1 MAQVRTGRARPSIM
15 LTVGVS
21 VLAIVVVAVLLA
33 MSYFAPVSVPNVVG
47 MTVEEAVATL
57 ADAGINVEGLDGD
70 GTVTDQSP
78 VAGEQW
84 RRGDDMVLGVV
95 AASYG
100 SYVVSSGDPAA
111 SPPPGMVRG
120 PVEIAE
126 AILDGV
132 DRLSL
137 GVQSCNGEPAA
148 EVDETASTV
157 TVTVTATPAG
167 PGGTQA
173 LCRDSVVIP
182 LRNPLGDRTLV
193 DGSSG
198 DSVQVALP
206 EGARTDG

>member
-1 MAQVRTGRARPSIM
+1 MAQVRTGRARPSVVV
-15 LTVGVS
+15 TVGIS
-21 VLAIVVVAVLLA
+21 VLAVVVVAVLLA
-33 MSYFAPVSVPNVVG
+33 LSWFAPVSVPNVVG
-47 MTVEEAVATL
+47 MTVDEAVATL
-57 ADAGINVEGLDGD
+57 GDAGIDVDGLDGD

-100 SYVVSSGDPAA
+100 SYVVSSGDPAV

-120 PVEIAE
+120 PAEIAE
-126 AILDGV
+126 AILDDV
-132 DRLSL
+132 DLLSL
-137 GVQSCNGEPAA
+137 GVQSCNGSPVAD
-148 EVDETASTV
+148 VVETSSTV
-157 TVTVTATPAG
+157 TVTVTATTAG
-167 PGGTQA
+167 PDGAQHA
-173 LCRDSVVIP
+173 CRDSVVIP